1 MASPPEAGSTPTI
14 ELLDVTKRFGKLTA
28 LQEVSLSIDEGETCG
43 LVGESGSGKT
53 TLGRCVLKL
62 SRIDS
67 GRIVFKG
74 KRIDDLPEPTF
85 RAYRRSVQFVFQ
97 NPLASFNPFYKIE
110 TSLLENSRLNRGMG
124 KQLRLERIRSE
135 IERVGLPRRV
145 LDVKPTRLSG
155 GQLQRAALARALV
168 TDPDFI
174 VLDEPSSALDISTRG
189 QIITLLMDIQR
200 ERGVSYLIISH
211 DLRVV
216 RSIAHRVFVM
226 YLGEIVESGTNE
238 AVFESPKHP
247 YTRALLKAS
256 KMEVPEGVL
265 QASDVLHGEVTQAD
279 VALPGCKLAPRC
291 AYASDR
297 CHQEL
302 QALVDV
308 GTGQMVRCWQA
319 TEGGTSSPERPE
331 RGRA

>member
-1 MASPPEAGSTPTI
+1 MASSPEVGSPPTI
-14 ELLDVTKRFGKLTA
+14 KVEDVTKRFGKLTA
-28 LQEVSLSIDEGETCG
+28 LHRVSFGIGEGETCG

-62 SRIDS
+62 LRIDA
-67 GRIVFKG
+67 GRIEFRG
-74 KRIDDLPEPTF
+74 KRIDNLPERAF

-110 TSLLENSRLNRGMG
+110 TSLLENTRLNPGVTRQ
-124 KQLRLERIRSE
+124 KRLERIRSE
-135 IERVGLPRRV
+135 IERVGLPKRV
-145 LDVKPTRLSG
+145 LEVKPTRLSG

-168 TDPDFI
+168 TDPSFI

-226 YLGEIVESGTNE
+226 YLGEIVESGSNE

-247 YTRALLKAS
+247 YTRALLRAS
-256 KMEVPEGVL
+256 KMEAPAGVL
-265 QASDVLHGEVTQAD
+265 QARDVLHGEVTQAD

-291 AYASDR
+291 AYANDR
-297 CHQEL
+297 CHEEL
-302 QALVDV
+302 QALVD
-308 GTGQMVRCWQA
+308 TGDAHMVRCWRT
-319 TEGGTSSPERPE
+319 TEARASSPEWVE
-331 RGRA
+331 RGRV